1 MRPVRRSV
9 MDNYNEYPNDRNTE
23 YYNYDMD
30 TMQRGYGGYA
40 APALSLSSY
49 IARTYGWMALGL
61 LVTFAVALGAYI
73 SGAVVNIFMT
83 GGRFAL
89 ILITIAELGVVVF
102 LSARIHKMSVG
113 MARTLFLV
121 YAALTGL
128 TFSMYFL
135 LFDLTI
141 LIYAFGATAVLFG
154 GMAAASLIFR
164 MELDSI
170 RPLLFGGLIML
181 IIVGVL
187 GMFLNLGAFNIMICY
202 LGIAIF
208 LGYTAYDTAKIRQN
222 YEYYSRMGDSVVL
235 EKASI
240 FSALQLYL
248 DFVNLFLYILRLLSN
263 SRGSRK

>member
-9 MDNYNEYPNDRNTE
+9 MDNYNEYQNDRNTE

-40 APALSLSSY
+40 APSLTLSSY

-61 LVTFAVALGAYI
+61 LVTFAVALGAAL
-73 SGAVVNIFMT
+73 SGVVYTIFAA
-83 GGRFAL
+83 GGSIAL
-89 ILITIAELGVVVF
+89 ILITIAELGVVIF

-113 MARTLFLV
+113 TARALFLV

-135 LFDLTI
+135 IFDLAI
-141 LIYAFGATAVLFG
+141 LIYAFAATAILFG
-154 GMAAASLIFR
+154 GMAAASLIFK

-181 IIVGVL
+181 IVVGVL
-187 GMFLNLGAFNIMICY
+187 GMFLNLGAFNTMICY

-208 LGYTAYDTAKIRQN
+208 LGYTAYDTVKIRQN
-222 YEYYSRMGDSVVL
+222 YEYYSRMGDAAVL

-263 SRGSRK
+263 NRGSRR